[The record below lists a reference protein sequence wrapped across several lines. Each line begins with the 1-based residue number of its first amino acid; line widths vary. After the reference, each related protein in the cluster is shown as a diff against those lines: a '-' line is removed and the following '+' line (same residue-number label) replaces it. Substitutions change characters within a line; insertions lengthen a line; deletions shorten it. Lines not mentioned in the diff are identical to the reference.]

1 MPEQDTLVLDTYA
14 EALADAAR
22 KTGRLDAVFEEAV
35 QLSPLL
41 KAHPELPRFLEK
53 PAIRDDEKKSLLR
66 TVFAER
72 LSPIMLNLGL
82 LLVDKHRAGA
92 WRAILN
98 HFVDLIERRRGVF
111 PGRVE
116 TACDLSADEKEQ
128 LGKALE
134 QFTGKRLRIRFR
146 TDPRLVGGVR
156 FRYGDLMV
164 DNTIRS
170 HLSEL
175 RARLEKV
182 KVH

>member
-1 MPEQDTLVLDTYA
+1 MPEQNTLVLETYA
-14 EALADAAR
+14 EALADALGRTA
-22 KTGRLDAVFEEAV
+22 RLDASFEEAI
-35 QLSPLL
+35 QLSQVL
-41 KAHPELPRFLEK
+41 KAHPELPRLLEK
-53 PAIRDDEKKSLLR
+53 PAIRDDEKKALLR
-66 TVFAER
+66 TVFSGR

-82 LLVDKHRAGA
+82 LLVDKHRGGM

-111 PGRVE
+111 PARVE
-116 TACDLSADEKEQ
+116 TACDLSAGEQ
-128 LGKALE
+128 ERLKGALE
-134 QFTGKRLRIRFR
+134 KFTGKRLRIRFL
-146 TDPRLVGGVR
+146 TDARLVGGVR

-170 HLSEL
+170 YLSEL